1 MSRRRKAAAA
11 TCNADA
17 ERAWGDVVRLGEL
30 IVAELGLEDSNDTLG
45 RWMSHQLAEL
55 MSRADSAKSTAER
68 DEARRAASEL
78 IIRLWDH
85 RAGWPEGWPP
95 KATTALS
102 RGSSRYA
109 RQSEPTG
116 SDWLDSLPDLD
127 SLQAREREVWT
138 DLGLLDFDV
147 ESERRAAKE
156 LIGEGA
162 TAEREAIELV
172 IRLWESAEQG
182 MHESLGADVQ
192 SPTAR
197 AKTGIDRLKGL
208 DSEREKLRDR
218 ILKQV
223 ADSEEAQ

>member
-1 MSRRRKAAAA
+1 MSRRRKAATTA
-11 TCNADA
+11 CSADA

-30 IVAELGLEDSNDTLG
+30 IVAELGLKDSNDTLG

-55 MSRADSAKSTAER
+55 MSQADSAKSAIER

-85 RAGWPEGWPP
+85 RAGWPTGWPP

-102 RGSSRYA
+102 RGSSRYS
-109 RQSEPTG
+109 RREEPTG
-116 SDWLDSLPDLD
+116 SDWLDALPDLD
-127 SLQAREREVWT
+127 SLQAREREIWT

-156 LIGEGA
+156 LVGEGA
-162 TAEREAIELV
+162 IEEREAIELV

-182 MHESLGADVQ
+182 MQESLGAEAQ
-192 SPTAR
+192 SPVAR
-197 AKTGIDRLKGL
+197 ANAGIERLKML
-208 DSEREKLRDR
+208 DSERKKLRER

-223 ADSEEAQ
+223 EGSEEAK

>member
-1 MSRRRKAAAA
+1 MIRRRKESDSSP
-11 TCNADA
+11 NSDA
-17 ERAWGDVVRLGEL
+17 VRAWGDVVQLGAL

-45 RWMSHQLAEL
+45 RWMSHRLAEL
-55 MSRADSAKSTAER
+55 MSRADSAKTTAER

-109 RQSEPTG
+109 RREEPTG
-116 SDWLDSLPDLD
+116 SAWLDSLPDLD

-138 DLGLLDFDV
+138 ELGLLDFDV

-162 TAEREAIELV
+162 PEEREAIELV
-172 IRLWESAEQG
+172 IRMWESAEQG
-182 MHESLGADVQ
+182 MHDSIGEQAE

-197 AKTGIDRLKGL
+197 ATAGIRRLKEL
-208 DSEREKLRDR
+208 DSERRKLRER
-218 ILKQV
+218 IRKQI
-223 ADSEEAQ
+223 AEPDATE